1 MESVKK
7 WDIFELT
14 FCVENMSE
22 PVQAGALK
30 AAFHGEKET
39 VEVESFYD
47 GGNVYK
53 VRFMPSY
60 EGHYTYKVE
69 TGNYQ
74 LNKKSDKY
82 EGEFEVIAADGGN
95 HGPVQVKNSRYLAY
109 ADGTIYHSVGTTCY
123 AWLYQT
129 EELQRQTLETL
140 KNSCFNKIRFCIF
153 PKYYEFNENEPQYYP
168 FERGISRGQ
177 DEEKA
182 AGKIPSL

>member
-95 HGPVQVKNSRYLAY
+95 HGPVQV
-109 ADGTIYHSVGTTCY
+109 
-123 AWLYQT
+123 
-129 EELQRQTLETL
+129 
-140 KNSCFNKIRFCIF
+140 
-153 PKYYEFNENEPQYYP
+153 
-168 FERGISRGQ
+168 
-177 DEEKA
+177 
-182 AGKIPSL
+182 

>member
-82 EGEFEVIAADGGN
+82 EGEFEVIAAYVCEI
-95 HGPVQVKNSRYLAY
+95 PLSVKTAFILFSFILRCNF
-109 ADGTIYHSVGTTCY
+109 I
-123 AWLYQT
+123 
-129 EELQRQTLETL
+129 LQ
-140 KNSCFNKIRFCIF
+140 I
-153 PKYYEFNENEPQYYP
+153 
-168 FERGISRGQ
+168 
-177 DEEKA
+177 
-182 AGKIPSL
+182 

>member
-82 EGEFEVIAADGGN
+82 EGEF
-95 HGPVQVKNSRYLAY
+95 
-109 ADGTIYHSVGTTCY
+109 
-123 AWLYQT
+123 
-129 EELQRQTLETL
+129 
-140 KNSCFNKIRFCIF
+140 
-153 PKYYEFNENEPQYYP
+153 
-168 FERGISRGQ
+168 
-177 DEEKA
+177 
-182 AGKIPSL
+182 